1 MTLQRT
7 AAPALSTRH
16 NAAAVARARASLGGL
31 CGLCVLV
38 CVTIVSA
45 DTLVLRDGNRV
56 EGTIIA
62 MRDGVIE
69 FEARRGFLGRERMRV
84 E

>member
-1 MTLQRT
+1 MRPQRT
-7 AAPALSTRH
+7 PAPLSTRQ
-16 NAAAVARARASLGGL
+16 NRAAVTRARTSLGGL

-56 EGTIIA
+56 EGTSSPCA
-62 MRDGVIE
+62 T
-69 FEARRGFLGRERMRV
+69 A
-84 E
+84 